1 MKSKNIIIKI
11 LLIIFSINV
20 ITGCTQNKNNTKPKE
35 EKKSKNLSG
44 DIEITISDDRFGEF
58 LKNNIIPDFKKD
70 NPDVNVSLSSDN
82 DINSRVM
89 NGKVPDIYIGNNVY
103 EAMKYGDMNK
113 LLDFQK
119 VNGFKNDLYKKISK
133 KFIVKKQKTNE
144 IYCIPWFVTTQLM
157 AYNKTLF
164 REAGLDEKKP
174 PSTFD
179 EFINCA
185 NRIYALP
192 NRADGSKI
200 YGVAVPNNDISNP
213 ISNWENV
220 SPLYYN
226 MNDKKYG
233 LYNNTGTDVVFDKSE
248 AKLNDFFVFV
258 SKVQQVTSMN
268 LKNADLNN
276 TGMWLQYGDEENINK
291 DDIGISNIPAKDKN
305 SISYSNLKEK
315 NIMMFKTDTKRQ
327 DLAWNFVKY
336 IMEEQENLKACKKL
350 KELPVL
356 SKLEKNDYFK
366 TTENKKYMEQL
377 KNAIPIE
384 PYPSIEKV
392 TANLQQAYIDYA
404 VNKKVPLDLSIK
416 NAADKSRNII
426 KNTGE

>member
-70 NPDVNVSLSSDN
+70 NPNVNVSLSSDN

-144 IYCIPWFVTTQLM
+144 VYCIPWFVTTQLM

-174 PSTFD
+174 PNTFD

-192 NRADGSKI
+192 NRVDGSKI